1 MLIDPGPK
9 AWTAA
14 RQGMG
19 EGLDMKSLKKSIW
32 LSSVVAAAMPFAPAF
47 AQTAPAT
54 EAAAPND
61 IIVTARKTRET
72 LQDAPLAVSVVT
84 GEFLERTGIVQLA
97 DVVRFVPG
105 VSLSPLNTA
114 RATGTKV
121 RGISTFSFSDG
132 FESSVSAVVD
142 GVVLGREA
150 QGFTDF
156 LDIKSIE
163 LIKGPQGT
171 LFGKNAS
178 AGVINIQTNNPEF
191 DFGGSVEA
199 TYGSFNETKLRGT
212 VTGPVAGDKVA
223 FRLTGTY
230 NRRDGVLTN
239 VIAGQ
244 PDLNNRDTY
253 ALRGK
258 LLFQPTDALTVV
270 LSGDIG
276 RGQNRCCQPTYR
288 VAGPASGAIPFATN
302 TGVLQLRDA
311 LTALNIVPGPAN
323 RRVGV
328 RGDRIFEGTKF
339 GGVALNLDYDFGSAA
354 LTSITAWRKWSID
367 EFNEADGVSNSNL
380 NSRNGTTVATEQFT
394 QELRLNGKIGSA
406 VDYVAGLFYFH
417 QDLEAKGRVDIEF
430 GLPFAPFF
438 NVRTLADRTVATS
451 SYAAFGEATFNLSP
465 KASIVIGG
473 RYTHDSLL
481 ATYRRTSTAINPAA
495 PFAAFFGADLVGI
508 QPFKNDN
515 FSGRIIGRY
524 FWTDDVMTYVSWSR
538 GYKGPG
544 IDVAES
550 VNAAAVLV
558 PGGLPVLKPEIPTL
572 WEAGIR
578 TQLFDKALTTNITL
592 YSQELENLQTIT
604 QTAVGAALNIG
615 IDLLKSK
622 GIEAEVI
629 LRPKA
634 LPGLTISGSYTL
646 NDVTIAKFTA
656 NPALNGKSF
665 RDNAHDFYSIVG
677 DYRTKFGSSDFE
689 GFLRA
694 EWSWQS
700 SKNTDLNGGAYAN
713 VDAYGLL
720 NLRAGLNGPGNRY
733 GITFSVENATD
744 KVYAHY
750 ILGSSY
756 RQLDGTSATQFI
768 GDPRT
773 WKVTVRGKF

>member
-1 MLIDPGPK
+1 
-9 AWTAA
+9 
-14 RQGMG
+14 MG
-19 EGLDMKSLKKSIW
+19 EGLNMKSLKKSIW
-32 LSSVVAAAMPFAPAF
+32 LSSVIPACLPFVPAHAQNAPA
-47 AQTAPAT
+47 ADS
-54 EAAAPND
+54 AAPND

-84 GEFLERTGIVQLA
+84 GEFIERTGIVQLA

-105 VSLSPLNTA
+105 VSISPLNTA

-132 FESSVSAVVD
+132 FESSVSTVVD

-191 DFGGSVEA
+191 DFGGSIDA

-212 VTGPVAGDKVA
+212 VTGPVAGDKIA

-239 VIAGQ
+239 AIAGQ
-244 PDLNNRDTY
+244 PDLNDRDTY

-258 LLFQPTDALTVV
+258 LLFQPTEALTIV
-270 LSGDIG
+270 LTGDIG
-276 RGQNRCCQPTYR
+276 RGKNRCCQPTYR
-288 VAGPASGAIPFATN
+288 VAGPPSGAIPFATN

-311 LTALNIVPGPAN
+311 LAALNIVAGPEN
-323 RRVGV
+323 RRVAV
-328 RGDRIFEGTKF
+328 RGDRIFEGTKS
-339 GGVALNLDYDFGSAA
+339 GGVALNLDYDFGPAA

-406 VDYVAGLFYFH
+406 VEYVAGLFYFH

-430 GLPFAPFF
+430 GLPFPPFF
-438 NVRTLADRTVATS
+438 NVRTLADRTVATNS
-451 SYAAFGEATFNLSP
+451 FAVFGEATFNLSP

-481 ATYRRTSTAINPAA
+481 ATYNRRSTAINPAA
-495 PFAAFFGADLVGI
+495 PFAAFFGPDLVGT

-515 FSGRIIGRY
+515 LSGRIIGRY

-550 VNAAAVLV
+550 VNAAAVLS

-634 LPGLTISGSYTL
+634 LPGLTLSAAYTL

-677 DYRTKFGSSDFE
+677 DYQTKLGSSGFD

-700 SKNTDLNGGAYAN
+700 GKNTDLNGAAFAN
-713 VDAYGLL
+713 VDSYGLL

-744 KVYAHY
+744 KAYAHY

-773 WKVTVRGKF
+773 WKVTLRGKF